1 MLYKVTYVDPHLGKQ
16 TALSKVS
23 YTEARAEYDWLSKSD
38 DVFNIRILPY
48 RNVRERPY
56 RSCC

>member
-1 MLYKVTYVDPHLGKQ
+1 MLYKVTYVDPHLGRQ

-23 YTEARAEYDWLSKSD
+23 YTEARAERDWLYKSGGVH
-38 DVFNIRILPY
+38 DVQILPY
-48 RNVRERPY
+48 RNVKERPY

>member
-23 YTEARAEYDWLSKSD
+23 YTEACAECDWLRKSGE
-38 DVFNIRILPY
+38 VHNVRVLPY